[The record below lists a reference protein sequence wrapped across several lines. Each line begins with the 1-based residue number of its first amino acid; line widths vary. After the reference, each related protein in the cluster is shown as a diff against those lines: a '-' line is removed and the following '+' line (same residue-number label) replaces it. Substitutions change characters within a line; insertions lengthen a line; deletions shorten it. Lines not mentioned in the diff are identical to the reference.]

1 MGVARMVGHITYL
14 SAQALAQKFGRR
26 LQHADDIRYVLEA
39 PEFAVESYLRHQAD
53 SFVKRFDANTYLYMS
68 RALSYFDLARQ
79 YGAGK
84 LVRAVRDVYAP
95 DATDRVQLGLA
106 VSARR
111 LRGARGRASCRRQT
125 RGAARDRRAVRAR
138 LLLVGGSAADSYYS
152 AVSLELGRNS
162 MEESRDFGFDTRQVH
177 AGQRPDPNT
186 GARAVPIY
194 QTTSYVFEDPE
205 SAAAYFNL
213 QEYGN
218 TYSRIMNPTVAVFE
232 ERVASLEG
240 GCGAVAFASG
250 LAAQAAALFTLLQ
263 PGDHMVSSA
272 ALYGG
277 TVNQLKH
284 VLRKMSVE
292 ITWVNPDDLGAWRS
306 AVRAN
311 TKAFFAETIGNPGG
325 NVLDIEALAGIA
337 HEHGVPLLV
346 DNTFATPYLCRP
358 FEWGADIVLH
368 SATKYIG
375 GHGTSIG
382 GIVVDSGTF
391 NWSNG
396 RFPVVAEPSPAYHG
410 LAFHETFGT
419 YGYLMKLRAETLR
432 DLGAALSPFNAFLF
446 LQGLETLSLRMDRH
460 VANALAIARYLE
472 RHELVSTVTYAGLDG
487 SRYKPLVAK
496 YLPRGT
502 GSVFSFDIH
511 GGREAGQE
519 FIRAVTLWSHLA
531 NVGDAKSLVIHPAST
546 THRQLSE
553 AELEA
558 AGVRAGTVRLSV
570 GIENVD
576 DLIWDLEQGFAR
588 ARGTTRGEA

>member
-1 MGVARMVGHITYL
+1 
-14 SAQALAQKFGRR
+14 
-26 LQHADDIRYVLEA
+26 
-39 PEFAVESYLRHQAD
+39 
-53 SFVKRFDANTYLYMS
+53 
-68 RALSYFDLARQ
+68 
-79 YGAGK
+79 
-84 LVRAVRDVYAP
+84 
-95 DATDRVQLGLA
+95 
-106 VSARR
+106 
-111 LRGARGRASCRRQT
+111 
-125 RGAARDRRAVRAR
+125 
-138 LLLVGGSAADSYYS
+138 
-152 AVSLELGRNS
+152 
-162 MEESRDFGFDTRQVH
+162 MEESRDFGFETRQVH

-250 LAAQAAALFTLLQ
+250 LAAQAAALFTLLT
-263 PGDHMVSSA
+263 PGDHVVSSA

-284 VLRKMSVE
+284 VLRKMNVE
-292 ITWVNPDDLGAWRS
+292 ITWVNPDDLGAWRD
-306 AVRAN
+306 AVRPN

-358 FEWGADIVLH
+358 IEWGADIVLH
-368 SATKYIG
+368 SATKYLG

-396 RFPVVAEPSPAYHG
+396 RFPVVADPSPAYHG

-446 LQGLETLSLRMDRH
+446 LQGIETLSLRMDRH
-460 VANALAIARYLE
+460 VANAMAIARYLE
-472 RHELVSTVTYAGLDG
+472 GHELVSNITYPGLSS
-487 SRYKPLVAK
+487 SRYRPLVEK

-502 GSVFSFDIH
+502 GSVFSFDIR
-511 GGREAGQE
+511 GGRDAGQE

-570 GIENVD
+570 GIEDVD

-588 ARGTTRGEA
+588 ARSVAAKGA